1 MKDRN
6 VEFTRG
12 GFHLLPILL
21 GLLALFDLRVELILL
36 FDHITWTSLAEGL
49 RNHILA
55 VAVLLAL
62 PSLWKHYR

>member
-1 MKDRN
+1 MKERN
-6 VEFTRG
+6 VELTRG
-12 GFHLLPILL
+12 GFHLLPIVL

-36 FDHITWTSLAEGL
+36 FDHITWTSLVEGL

>member
-1 MKDRN
+1 
-6 VEFTRG
+6 
-12 GFHLLPILL
+12 LL
-21 GLLALFDLRVELILL
+21 GLLALLDLRVELILL

-62 PSLWKHYR
+62 PSLWRHYR

>member
-1 MKDRN
+1 MKERN
-6 VEFTRG
+6 VEFRRG
-12 GFHLLPILL
+12 GFYLLPIVL